1 MRPAFALFFVV
12 SFAASAA
19 EDARIPFLT
28 KQLAGAKDA
37 RVRAQTVL
45 LLGQTGSESAVAPLC
60 GALKDNE
67 AVVRSAAAAALGEL
81 RAGDAS
87 KCLKAASSDSDS
99 SVKSAIEKALASIE
113 KAAAQPQVTAG
124 GLYVQVEPVQDKI
137 GDLAPNLLSLADQLM
152 RDKLSSMGASIAPPN
167 EDKKSAASL
176 IRVKKLKGFQLRM
189 QLLPGSTE
197 KGLKVEMLIMSY
209 PEQALKGTWN
219 VKAAGGKPES
229 LIKAMVPRVLDDAA
243 NDLEW
248 KN

>member
-1 MRPAFALFFVV
+1 MEPSVRPVVLACFVSVAAFAG
-12 SFAASAA
+12 
-19 EDARIPFLT
+19 EDARVTLLS

-45 LLGQTGSESAVAPLC
+45 LLGQTGADEAVKPLC
-60 GALKDNE
+60 GALKDSE
-67 AVVRSAAAAALGEL
+67 SVVRAAAATALGDLRSADATACLKTALGEADKQVRTAL
-81 RAGDAS
+81 
-87 KCLKAASSDSDS
+87 
-99 SVKSAIEKALASIE
+99 EKALS
-113 KAAAQPQVTAG
+113 QTPVTAG
-124 GLYVQVEPVQDKI
+124 ALYLQVEPVQDKV
-137 GDLAPNLLSLADQLM
+137 GGLPEDLVALADKLM
-152 RDKLSSMGASIAPPN
+152 RDKLSNYGANIAPMN

-176 IRVKKLKGFQLRM
+176 IRVKKLKGYQLRM
-189 QLLPGSTE
+189 QLLPGSSE

-248 KN
+248 KP

>member
-1 MRPAFALFFVV
+1 VRLGFVL
-12 SFAASAA
+12 SFCLTSGAVLAA
-19 EDARIPFLT
+19 EDARVTFLK
-28 KQLAGAKDA
+28 KQLSGAKDA

-45 LLGQTGSESAVAPLC
+45 LLGQTGSEAAVPLVC
-60 GALKDNE
+60 GALKDGE
-67 AVVRSAAAAALGEL
+67 PVVRSAAASALGEL
-81 RAGDAS
+81 RSEAAMT
-87 KCLKAASSDSDS
+87 CLKAGLGESDPG
-99 SVKSAIEKALASIE
+99 VRAAMEKSI
-113 KAAAQPQVTAG
+113 AQGAVTAG
-124 GLYVQVEPVQDKI
+124 ALYLQVEPVQDKV
-137 GDLAPNLLSLADQLM
+137 GDLPGNVVELAERLL
-152 RDKLSSMGASIAPPN
+152 REKLDGFGANIAPPN

-176 IRVKKLKGFQLRM
+176 IRAKKLKGFQLRM

-243 NDLEW
+243 ADLEW

>member
-1 MRPAFALFFVV
+1 MRPAFVALLVV
-12 SFAASAA
+12 SVAASAA
-19 EDARIPFLT
+19 EDARIPFLS

-45 LLGQTGSESAVAPLC
+45 LLGQTGSDSAVTPLC
-60 GALKDNE
+60 GALKDGE
-67 AVVRSAAAAALGEL
+67 SVVRAAAAAALGEL
-81 RAGDAS
+81 RSTAALTCLKGVSADTDAS
-87 KCLKAASSDSDS
+87 VRAA
-99 SVKSAIEKALASIE
+99 VEKALG
-113 KAAAQPQVTAG
+113 QTPVTSGA
-124 GLYVQVEPVQDKI
+124 LYLNVEPVQDKV
-137 GDLAPNLLSLADQLM
+137 GDLPTDLVALADQLM
-152 RDKLSSMGASIAPPN
+152 REKLSDLGANFAPPN

-176 IRVKKLKGFQLRM
+176 IRVKKLKGYQLRM
-189 QLLPGSTE
+189 QLLPGSSE

-243 NDLEW
+243 SDLEW